1 LKQGVTHADALA
13 SVPRALTALIYHHRS
28 LAVARKFAHTFFLSR
43 LVDLRGLIKFRDPKL
58 ALSFTVEQ
66 FGRERPIS
74 RHVLL
79 FIMQFLRLIMAFRL
93 LRESGRTSNSPIYV
107 VGIFSGVDKLGE
119 GFGSSLKMAEYRV
132 GHFYTSILTLVY
144 TF

>member
-1 LKQGVTHADALA
+1 MKPAVTHADALA
-13 SVPRALTALIYHHRS
+13 SVPRAMTALIYHHRS

-43 LVDLRGLIKFRDPKL
+43 LIDLGSFIKFRDPKL

-74 RHVLL
+74 R
-79 FIMQFLRLIMAFRL
+79 L
-93 LRESGRTSNSPIYV
+93 LRESGRASNSPIYV

-119 GFGSSLKMAEYRV
+119 GFGSSLRMAEYRV
-132 GHFYTSILTLVY
+132 SNIVIFYSLTSN
-144 TF
+144 

>member
-1 LKQGVTHADALA
+1 M
-13 SVPRALTALIYHHRS
+13 PRALTALIYHHRS
-28 LAVARKFAHTFFLSR
+28 LSVARKFAHTFFLSR

-74 RHVLL
+74 R
-79 FIMQFLRLIMAFRL
+79 L
-93 LRESGRTSNSPIYV
+93 LRESGRNSSAPVFV

-119 GFGSSLKMAEYRV
+119 GFGGSLKMAEYRV
-132 GHFYTSILTLVY
+132 RHRRSL
-144 TF
+144 

>member
-1 LKQGVTHADALA
+1 MKQAVKYADALA

-43 LVDLRGLIKFRDPKL
+43 LVDLKGLIKFRDPKL

-74 RHVLL
+74 R
-79 FIMQFLRLIMAFRL
+79 QASR
-93 LRESGRTSNSPIYV
+93 
-107 VGIFSGVDKLGE
+107 KLDPTPKLTDHP
-119 GFGSSLKMAEYRV
+119 FN
-132 GHFYTSILTLVY
+132 GHTDY
-144 TF
+144 